1 MPFPAFRALTGSSSL
16 LLILALCGCNTHPK
30 VPPSTDIDETVY
42 RDGVRVLASDDFEG
56 RKPGTRGE
64 EKTVTYLAEQFK
76 RLGLKPGN
84 GQSYVQNVPLAES
97 SVVAL
102 SMSVLG
108 QNGVHRLEQGRDVVV
123 FSKRAGDRQELNRSD
138 LVFAGYGIVAPEFT
152 WNDYAGLDVHGKT
165 VMILSGDPGPASKDP
180 TLFQGNALSPYSR
193 FQYKIEEAARQGA
206 AAVLVV
212 HDPAGGYG
220 WNVVENTWGG
230 AQFRLSQAN
239 EAEHPLIEGFISQQA
254 ARDLASDAGL
264 DFADLAKSAFQ
275 RGFVGR
281 PLNSKVNAT
290 LQSSNRTFASANV
303 IGVLPGQRHK
313 DEYVIYVAHWD
324 SLGMSEHNGVRTVF
338 TGAVDDASGVAG
350 LLAMAQSFQR
360 TQPGVD
366 RTIVFLATTAAEPNL
381 LGISYYMQ
389 NPVLPLAQ
397 TAAFLDLDSFMP
409 GGRTRDISV
418 FGFGISELDRAVR
431 EAALVNGGR
440 ETHPDPFPELG
451 LYYRS
456 ESYLIS
462 KEGVPSLYAV
472 AGIDDSARGRD
483 YGKAKRMDYLAHF
496 YRQPTDQYSPDWD
509 VGGALE
515 DLTMYYE
522 VGGRVSNTR
531 QFPRWTPNGGTEGRS
546 RRREGREGAPPREPP
561 PPGS

>member
-1 MPFPAFRALTGSSSL
+1 LFLA
-16 LLILALCGCNTHPK
+16 LALCGCNTQPK
-30 VPPSTDIDETVY
+30 VPLSTDIDEAVY

-64 EKTVTYLAEQFK
+64 EKTVNYLAEQFK

-84 GQSYVQNVPLAES
+84 GQSYEQQVPLAET

-108 QNGVHRLEQGRDVVV
+108 QSGVHRLEQGKDVVL
-123 FSKRAGDRQELNRSD
+123 FSKHAGERQELNRSD
-138 LVFAGYGIVAPEFT
+138 LVFAGYGIVAPEFK

-165 VMILSGDPGPASKDP
+165 VLVLSGDPGPPSKDP
-180 TLFQGNALSPYSR
+180 TLFQGNALSAYSR

-206 AAVLVV
+206 AAILLI
-212 HDPAGGYG
+212 HDPAVSGYG
-220 WNVVENTWGG
+220 WNVVQNTWGG
-230 AQFRLSQAN
+230 AQFALAQAN
-239 EAEHPLIEGFISQQA
+239 EAEHPSLEGFMTQEA
-254 ARDLASDAGL
+254 AHDLVSDAGL
-264 DFADLAKSAFQ
+264 DFADLAKSAFK

-281 PLNSKVNAT
+281 PLNAKVNAT
-290 LQSSNRTFASANV
+290 LQSSNRTFNSANL
-303 IGVLPGQRHK
+303 IGLLPGGKHK

-324 SLGMSEHNGVRTVF
+324 SLGLTEHNGVRTVY

-360 TQPGVD
+360 TKPGVD
-366 RTIVFLATTAAEPNL
+366 RTIVFLATTAAEPNF
-381 LGISYYMQ
+381 LGISYYMK

-418 FGFGISELDRAVR
+418 FGYGTSELDRSVR

-462 KEGVPSLYAV
+462 KDGVPALYAV
-472 AGIDDSARGRD
+472 AGIDDAARGRD
-483 YGKAKRMDYLAHF
+483 YGKSKRMDYLAHF
-496 YRQPTDQYSPDWD
+496 YRQPTDQYSPDWN

-522 VGGRVSNTR
+522 VGGRVANTR
-531 QFPRWTPNGGTEGRS
+531 QFPRWTPNGGTEGRP
-546 RRREGREGAPPREPP
+546 RRHEGREGHEGPPPREPP
-561 PPGS
+561 PASN